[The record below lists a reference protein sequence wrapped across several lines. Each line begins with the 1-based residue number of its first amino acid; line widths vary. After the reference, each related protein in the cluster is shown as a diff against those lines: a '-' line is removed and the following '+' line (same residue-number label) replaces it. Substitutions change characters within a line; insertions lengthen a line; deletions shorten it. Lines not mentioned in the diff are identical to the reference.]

1 MLLIKSIIYTSL
13 LRIHQ
18 KFGNKILKTFG
29 ANIWNTLPKHIKWAT
44 SLLEFRKIMK
54 TSPGPKYQC
63 SACK

>member
-18 KFGNKILKTFG
+18 KFGNKILETFG

-44 SLLEFRKIMK
+44 SLSEFRKIMK
-54 TSPGPKYQC
+54 T
-63 SACK
+63 